1 VKEIAMVTSI
11 KPGILAFAPAL
22 IQGNGPFPVL
32 LPDRRNRM
40 TRDELLHR
48 IRAEFAEMPCL
59 RLTTAQA
66 ARLFGVAEEAC
77 SRLLGSLV
85 TERVLWRGT
94 DGRYGRR
101 NT

>member
-1 VKEIAMVTSI
+1 MDKVMLNIR
-11 KPGILAFAPAL
+11 PGIPAFAPML

-32 LPDRRNRM
+32 LPDRRNRLM
-40 TRDELLHR
+40 RDQLLR
-48 IRAEFAEMPCL
+48 RVRGEFEEMPCL

-85 TERVLWRGT
+85 TERVLWRGA

-101 NT
+101 NS